1 MIAEG
6 LMAGVSEAP
15 DVTVARVGAERD
27 DSARAPVTG
36 RQTWLS
42 VGIAAWLVGAF
53 YFLLWSVIQDL
64 SPDPA
69 LSVYIIPFYLGLAVL
84 AAASIA
90 LIVRAVRKGRRW
102 RDAFPAGYG
111 VLGAG
116 LVVII
121 AGFVT
126 DVGWREGVGQPEGI
140 AGLLAPTRLLVV
152 AGLALVALAPLRAT
166 FRTTR
171 GAVSGAAPRWAA
183 VLSAAMLLAVLWLPG
198 GFAPAVHLERAKG
211 QPNSEIWLMDAD
223 GANQT
228 RLIEAHD
235 GAMAW
240 NPVWSPDGTR
250 LAYTRLVLG
259 SRPPV
264 NIPDE
269 ADIWIANADG
279 SDAHPLVELPDWQ
292 WIPHWSPD
300 GAWIVY
306 TDEPEAGPWAD
317 AGPTG
322 LGGGGIL
329 GTGFGF
335 GSPDPVRTY
344 ADIWRVRAD
353 GTGSPE
359 QITKDPGDDRAA
371 AFSPDG
377 TMLAF
382 DSTRARG
389 TDVWVMRA
397 DGSDPHQLTF
407 DHGFA
412 WGATWSPDGSSIVFN
427 AWREHEE
434 GFNQDL
440 YRIDADGRNETRLT
454 QNPDAELEPS
464 WSPDGKRIVFRRITD
479 DDDGEIV
486 SIDADGNDELL
497 LSRAP
502 GSADDMTSGGGT
514 WAPDGRIVFMRG
526 ENPPAD
532 AHPLVREDLAAAAML
547 ITAIVLAFVA
557 ILLASINPPFGAFAV
572 LIGGATALIATAG
585 DQMRFIPGAI
595 IGGLIVDILVRFA
608 PDRWKL
614 VAAGAGAA
622 AVYVV
627 SAEISVALTS
637 GMGWSASLIAGVVV
651 AVAAVGWGIAEV
663 VRRPGGVA
671 PEGSA

>member
-1 MIAEG
+1 
-6 LMAGVSEAP
+6 MAGVSEAP
-15 DVTVARVGAERD
+15 DVTVARVEAERD
-27 DSARAPVTG
+27 AAARAPVTS
-36 RQTWLS
+36 RHAWLS

-53 YFLLWSVIQDL
+53 YVLLWSVAHDL

-69 LSVYIIPFYLGLAVL
+69 ISAYIGPFYLGLAAL

-90 LIVRAVRKGRRW
+90 LIVRATRNGRRW
-102 RDAFPAGYG
+102 RDAFPTGYG
-111 VLGAG
+111 IVGAG
-116 LVVII
+116 LAAML
-121 AGFVT
+121 AGLVA

-152 AGLALVALAPLRAT
+152 AGLALVALAPLRAAI
-166 FRTTR
+166 RSMR
-171 GAVSGAAPRWAA
+171 AAVSDAIPRWAA
-183 VLSAAMLLAVLWLPG
+183 VLSAAILLAVLWLPG
-198 GFAPAVHLERAKG
+198 GFAPAVHLERANFL
-211 QPNSEIWLMDAD
+211 PNSEIWLMDDD

-259 SRPPV
+259 NHPPV

-279 SDAHPLVELPDWQ
+279 SDAHPLVARPDWQ

-335 GSPDPVRTY
+335 GSSDPVRTY

-359 QITKDPGDDRAA
+359 RITSDPGDDRAA

-382 DSTRARG
+382 DSTRGEG

-397 DGSDPHQLTF
+397 DGTGPRQLTF
-407 DHGFA
+407 DHGYT

-427 AWREHEE
+427 AWRKFED
-434 GFNQDL
+434 FNQDL
-440 YRIDADGRNETRLT
+440 YKIDADGRNETRLT

-486 SIDADGNDELL
+486 SIDADGNDEQL

-502 GSADDMTSGGGT
+502 GSADDLTSGGGT

-572 LIGGATALIATAG
+572 LIGGPTALVATAG

-595 IGGLIVDILVRFA
+595 VGGLIVDILVRFA
-608 PDRWKL
+608 SDRWKL

-622 AVYVV
+622 AAYVV
-627 SAEISVALTS
+627 SAEVSVALTS
-637 GMGWSASLIAGVVV
+637 GMGWSASLMAGVVV

-663 VRRPGGVA
+663 VRRPERVT